1 MKINRRKNNKRN
13 KLSILLPILTIVGI
27 GFIVVLTSGYEKSWE
42 FSWSGIERN
51 IKDSIS
57 VYEIRNISSGIG
69 GNGKAIPE
77 EIESRKWI
85 MKNANESEL
94 MKLTEF
100 PNGNM
105 KAIAY
110 EGLLRKKEF
119 KNKNELIENA
129 INDTIYSV
137 YYDSGCTGMKMGI
150 GEYLIQN
157 VLMID
162 NRIEPFSAELI
173 TDFGFTELEKK
184 EILTKFHNRKQ

>member
-27 GFIVVLTSGYEKSWE
+27 GFIVVLSSGYEKSWE

-57 VYEIRNISSGIG
+57 VYENRNISSGIG

-77 EIESRKWI
+77 EI
-85 MKNANESEL
+85 
-94 MKLTEF
+94 
-100 PNGNM
+100 PNGNI

-137 YYDSGCTGMKMGI
+137 YYYSGCSGMKMGI

-173 TDFGFTELEKK
+173 TDFGFSELEKK